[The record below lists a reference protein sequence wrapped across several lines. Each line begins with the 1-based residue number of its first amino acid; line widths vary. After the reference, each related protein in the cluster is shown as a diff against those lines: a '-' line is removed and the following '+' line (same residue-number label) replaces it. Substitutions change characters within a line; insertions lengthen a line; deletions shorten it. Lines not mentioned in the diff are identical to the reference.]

1 MTNWNDHPGPPG
13 DTRRG
18 KEIKINC
25 LICKRMHIF
34 VLLVNHPPLLPLP
47 RPGTSPMR
55 KISALGFRGPSAWQD
70 GGIHEI
76 DKVVREDRGWAY
88 T

>member
-1 MTNWNDHPGPPG
+1 
-13 DTRRG
+13 
-18 KEIKINC
+18 
-25 LICKRMHIF
+25 
-34 VLLVNHPPLLPLP
+34 
-47 RPGTSPMR
+47 MR